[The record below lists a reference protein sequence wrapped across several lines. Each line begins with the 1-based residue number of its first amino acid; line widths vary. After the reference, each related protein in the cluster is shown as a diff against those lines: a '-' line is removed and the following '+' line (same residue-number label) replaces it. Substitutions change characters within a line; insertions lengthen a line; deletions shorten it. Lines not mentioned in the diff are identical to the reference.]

1 MSKSFLKNIFW
12 VALVALILSFVPSLY
27 SQGKDTYRMLKSKMQ
42 VLNQIIQYINQYY
55 FDSVEIDNLM
65 DGAFKGMM
73 KELDPH
79 SIYIPAKKL
88 EDIEEKF
95 RGTFQGIGIE
105 FDILGGYITIIS
117 PVAGGPS
124 ERAGLLPGDQIIS
137 IDGNDAYKIT
147 KDEVFKTLRGKKG
160 TSVKITIRRIG
171 LIDPFD
177 VIIVRDV
184 IPIYSVRA
192 AVMLD
197 DTTGY
202 IWLTRFSA
210 TTSSEF
216 KTALEKLKELGMTR
230 LLFDLRN
237 NSGGYLEQAAETAD
251 LFITKKDTLVYTKGK
266 RKDTEQVFIANPEIG
281 DGILPLIVLVNRGS
295 ASASE
300 IVSGAVQDIDRGL
313 IVGETTF
320 GKGLVQRQISL
331 KDGSAIRITIARYFT
346 PSGRLIQRPYENGGD
361 EEYYRKLY
369 EKDREQKID
378 SLKITRPKYHTRS
391 GRIVYGGGGITP
403 DVFIPWSTEVER
415 ETSKLIS
422 NPNRPLF
429 NWASLYS
436 NKNRLNIGE
445 KKKKVTFS
453 SFRDS
458 WVFPEPGF
466 DNFLKYL
473 KEQEIQYDSTAIWKN
488 KDFLMNQLKAECA
501 GILWGNN
508 EEWGIKRKTD
518 GQIAEALKYFEEAS
532 GFIND
537 NP

>member
-12 VALVALILSFVPSLY
+12 IALVALILSFVPSLY
-27 SQGKDTYRMLKSKMQ
+27 SQGKDTYRILKSKMQ

-55 FDSVEIDNLM
+55 FDSAEIDNLM

-137 IDGNDAYKIT
+137 IDGNDAYKTT

-216 KTALEKLKELGMTR
+216 KTALKKLKE
-230 LLFDLRN
+230 
-237 NSGGYLEQAAETAD
+237 
-251 LFITKKDTLVYTKGK
+251 IH
-266 RKDTEQVFIANPEIG
+266 
-281 DGILPLIVLVNRGS
+281 
-295 ASASE
+295 
-300 IVSGAVQDIDRGL
+300 
-313 IVGETTF
+313 
-320 GKGLVQRQISL
+320 QISL
-331 KDGSAIRITIARYFT
+331 NT
-346 PSGRLIQRPYENGGD
+346 
-361 EEYYRKLY
+361 KL
-369 EKDREQKID
+369 
-378 SLKITRPKYHTRS
+378 
-391 GRIVYGGGGITP
+391 
-403 DVFIPWSTEVER
+403 
-415 ETSKLIS
+415 
-422 NPNRPLF
+422 
-429 NWASLYS
+429 
-436 NKNRLNIGE
+436 
-445 KKKKVTFS
+445 
-453 SFRDS
+453 
-458 WVFPEPGF
+458 
-466 DNFLKYL
+466 
-473 KEQEIQYDSTAIWKN
+473 
-488 KDFLMNQLKAECA
+488 
-501 GILWGNN
+501 
-508 EEWGIKRKTD
+508 
-518 GQIAEALKYFEEAS
+518 
-532 GFIND
+532 
-537 NP
+537 